1 MWEEDDSGPRNS
13 NIKIRLR
20 VLSRTR
26 IRQLGRAHLLW
37 WDPESGHVSE
47 TVLRARGDM

>member
-1 MWEEDDSGPRNS
+1 VWEEDDSGPRNS

-26 IRQLGRAHLLW
+26 IHQLERAHLLW
-37 WDPESGHVSE
+37 WDLESDRVSE
-47 TVLRARGDM
+47 TVLRVRGDM